1 MSGGS
6 YNYSYCTVEEHYVG
20 RMHDV
25 ELNEMMSDLVEVL
38 HDVEWWQSSD
48 ISEEDYRKTVSDFK
62 KKWFKRSPV
71 KVKEFIEKEFTNKKE
86 ELLKQLNY
94 LESEEE
100 RW

>member
-6 YNYSYCTVEEHYVG
+6 YDYKSYVIEEYYVG
-20 RMHDV
+20 RMYDA
-25 ELNEMMSDLVEVL
+25 ELNEMMEDLIQVL
-38 HDVEWWQSSD
+38 HDVEWWQSCD

-62 KKWFKRSPV
+62 KKWFKRSSV

-86 ELLKQLNY
+86 ELLKQLDY

-100 RW
+100 R

>member
-6 YNYSYCTVEEHYVG
+6 YNYNYYTVEEYYVG
-20 RMHDV
+20 RMYDA
-25 ELNEMMSDLVEVL
+25 ELNEMMEDLINVL

-48 ISEEDYRKTVSDFK
+48 ISEEDYRNTVSNFK
-62 KKWFKRSPV
+62 KKWFKRSSV

-100 RW
+100 R